1 MDLTTILA
9 IISAIAISTLA
20 SVSFSQLRSLRKQMS
35 FNTVL
40 KLMDDL
46 DDEQARKDREIIYRL
61 SNKGDDFL
69 RNMEALPIEEDIII
83 KIATDVTE
91 RNTRYALERTI
102 KNLDKIS
109 FVLLKGYGK
118 KEEAPIWIWDRALA
132 MWSRLEPFVR
142 YVRQQPGR
150 ENYAIYFEALAKDAG
165 ENLKIKAGADSHR

>member
-1 MDLTTILA
+1 MDITTTLA
-9 IISAIAISTLA
+9 IISVAALSTLA
-20 SVSFSQLRSLRKQMS
+20 SVSFSQLRSLRKQVS

-61 SNKGDDFL
+61 SGKGEDFL

-102 KNLDKIS
+102 KNLDKIG
-109 FVLLKGYGK
+109 FVLLKGHGRK
-118 KEEAPIWIWDRALA
+118 KEAPVWIWERALA
-132 MWSRLEPFVR
+132 MWSRLEPFIR
-142 YVRQQPGR
+142 YVRTRPGR
-150 ENYAIYFEALAKDAG
+150 KNYAIYFEALAKEA
-165 ENLKIKAGADSHR
+165 KRSIKSTS